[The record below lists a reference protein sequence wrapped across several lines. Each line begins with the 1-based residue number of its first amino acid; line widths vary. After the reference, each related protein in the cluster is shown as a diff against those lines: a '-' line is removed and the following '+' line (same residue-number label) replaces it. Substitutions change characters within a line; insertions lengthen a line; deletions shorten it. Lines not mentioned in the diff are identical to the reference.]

1 MKKKLQVSPLDPILI
16 RDGRPFDRVPGIR
29 AHTLDDVLPNTFAG
43 SIRTALIKKE
53 SSPSV
58 RENLKKLDVRGPLY
72 RWRESLYFLAP
83 LDLEWHQAQSSNQTE
98 PLVTA
103 YPIRPKKP
111 CTDDKASSGCWG
123 VGKEGL
129 FEDTLWLPLG
139 SGKQK
144 KWKDAPSYVSEK
156 WMLDWLMEST
166 YINKHKSKPQNWLTS
181 NSPSSEASQFVA
193 PLLMKAFDKE
203 ERTHTSVDPETYS
216 VKEGELFSTESLV
229 FPDDLK
235 LEAWIE
241 DSSAPISTEL
251 GDISELHTLGGK
263 RRLVHLHEVEPH
275 DHVDDNSSFWN
286 CPPMVSENLKNEK
299 YIRMVLATPAYFRKG
314 WIPGWLDENLVS
326 KERGQYQENGNAK
339 YLWKTNIKLQLRWA
353 CVPRWQPVSGWA
365 YDLRTNGDQ
374 RLPQERMVR
383 RMVPAGSVYFFE
395 VLEGDPSELAQELWL
410 KSVSDRNR
418 RAEAHDRED
427 GFGLALWGSWQMTDH
442 TEKEKENDQ

>member
-53 SSPSV
+53 SSSSV
-58 RENLKKLDVRGPLY
+58 REKLKKLDVRGPLY
-72 RWRESLYFLAP
+72 RWRESLYFPAP
-83 LDLEWHQAQSSNQTE
+83 LDLEWHQTQSSDSSE

-103 YPIRPKKP
+103 YRITPKKP
-111 CTDDKASSGCWG
+111 CIEDKASSGCWG

-139 SGKQK
+139 AGKEK
-144 KWKDAPSYVSEK
+144 RWKDAPAYVSEK

-166 YINKHKSKPQNWLTS
+166 EIDKHSSKSQKWLTS
-181 NSPSSEASQFVA
+181 DSEAHEANQSVA

-203 ERTHTSVDPETYS
+203 ERTHISVDPNTYS

-241 DSSAPISTEL
+241 DSSASISTEL

-263 RRLVHLHEVEPH
+263 RRLVHLHEVEPS
-275 DHVDDNSSFWN
+275 DHTEDGASVWN
-286 CPPMVSENLKNEK
+286 CPSMIKEKLKNAK
-299 YIRMVLATPAYFRKG
+299 YLRMVLATPAYFRKG
-314 WIPGWLDENLVS
+314 WIPGWLDEKLIS
-326 KERGQYQENGNAK
+326 KDRGQYKENEEIK
-339 YLWKTNIKLQLRWA
+339 YLWETKIKLQLRWA

-365 YDLRTNGDQ
+365 YDLRIQDDQ
-374 RLPQERMVR
+374 KLPQERMVR

-395 VLEGDPSELAQELWL
+395 VIEGDPSELAQELWL

-427 GFGLALWGSWQMTDH
+427 GFGLALWGSWQMADQ
-442 TEKEKENDQ
+442 KETKEND

>member
-1 MKKKLQVSPLDPILI
+1 MKKNLQVSPLDPILV

-53 SSPSV
+53 SSRSV
-58 RENLKKLDVRGPLY
+58 REQLKKLDVRGPLY
-72 RWRESLYFLAP
+72 RWRESLYFPAP
-83 LDLEWHQAQSSNQTE
+83 LDLEWHQSQSSNPSV

-103 YPIRPKKP
+103 YPIRPQKP
-111 CTDDKASSGCWG
+111 HTEDSASSGCWG
-123 VGKEGL
+123 IGKEGL
-129 FEDTLWLPLG
+129 FEETLWFPLG
-139 SGKQK
+139 AGKEK
-144 KWKDAPSYVSEK
+144 RWKDAPAYVSEK
-156 WMLDWLMEST
+156 WMLDWLVESPD
-166 YINKHKSKPQNWLTS
+166 INEHSSKPQKWLPS
-181 NSPSSEASQFVA
+181 NLSSLESGKSEA

-203 ERTHTSVDPETYS
+203 ERTHISVDPETYS

-241 DSSAPISTEL
+241 DSGAPISTEL

-263 RRLVHLHEVEPH
+263 RRLVHLHEVEPR
-275 DHVDDNSSFWN
+275 DQVGDGSSFWS
-286 CPPMVSENLKNEK
+286 CPPRVSEKLKNAK

-326 KERGQYQENGNAK
+326 KDRGQFQENGNSK
-339 YLWKTNIKLQLRWA
+339 YLWETKIKLQLRWA
-353 CVPRWQPVSGWA
+353 CIPRWQPVSGWA
-365 YDLRTNGDQ
+365 YDLRTKGDQ
-374 RLPQERMVR
+374 KLSQERMVR

-395 VLEGDPSELAQELWL
+395 VVEGDPAELAQELWL
-410 KSVSDRNR
+410 ESVSDRNR

-427 GFGLALWGSWQMTDH
+427 GFGLALWGSWQMKDH
-442 TEKEKENDQ
+442 TEEAKENDQ